1 MLMDVYSYTA
11 GREKTVEAELQR
23 ARREQDPSLIMKLLI
38 HEKSRLDLATKK
50 VINLL

>member
-1 MLMDVYSYTA
+1 MDVYSYTA
-11 GREKTVEAELQR
+11 GREKKTVEAELQR

-50 VINLL
+50 VINLF